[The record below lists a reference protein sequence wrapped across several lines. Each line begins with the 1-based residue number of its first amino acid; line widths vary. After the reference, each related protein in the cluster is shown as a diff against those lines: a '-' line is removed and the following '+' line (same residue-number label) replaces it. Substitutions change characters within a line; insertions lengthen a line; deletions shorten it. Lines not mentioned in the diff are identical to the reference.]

1 MTQLKYVGQGTY
13 IHGVPARDLT
23 DEEAARFEAVIRE
36 QEALT
41 GTVLYEP
48 AASAMAEAEA
58 TAAMTRAIMV
68 FICFLLKN

>member
-23 DEEAARFEAVIRE
+23 DEEAAQFEAAIRE

-41 GTVLYEP
+41 GTVMYEP
-48 AASAMAEAEA
+48 VPAQPVAASKRGAKAAEEGD
-58 TAAMTRAIMV
+58 
-68 FICFLLKN
+68 NG